1 MVRSL
6 EQLPCPCC
14 SGQLK
19 VVGSR
24 QRKCINALGEKMIL
38 NIRRL
43 RCIDCKHIHH
53 ELPDMLVPYKLHV
66 SESIEVV
73 LNNDTSELSVV
84 SDESTLNRWRKWFNE
99 KADYFQG
106 CLKSITIRYGK
117 ESVEDKSVLPK
128 SKLQRIWH
136 YVGDAP
142 GWLAR
147 VVRPIA
153 NLNLW
158 IHTRLAF
165 CP

>member
-1 MVRSL
+1 MMMKVGGSI
-6 EQLPCPCC
+6 
-14 SGQLK
+14 SGQNLLYLWPI
-19 VVGSR
+19 VD
-24 QRKCINALGEKMIL
+24 QFLCPIL
-38 NIRRL
+38 DQFI
-43 RCIDCKHIHH
+43 
-53 ELPDMLVPYKLHV
+53 
-66 SESIEVV
+66 
-73 LNNDTSELSVV
+73 
-84 SDESTLNRWRKWFNE
+84 
-99 KADYFQG
+99 FQG

-117 ESVEDKSVLPK
+117 ESVEDKSDLSE

-158 IHTRLAF
+158 IHTRSAF

>member
-1 MVRSL
+1 
-6 EQLPCPCC
+6 
-14 SGQLK
+14 
-19 VVGSR
+19 
-24 QRKCINALGEKMIL
+24 
-38 NIRRL
+38 
-43 RCIDCKHIHH
+43 
-53 ELPDMLVPYKLHV
+53 MLVPYKLHV

-73 LNNDTSELSVV
+73 LSNDSELSVV
-84 SDESTLNRWRKWFNE
+84 SDESTLNRWRNWFNE
-99 KADYFQG
+99 MADYFEG
-106 CLKSITIRYGK
+106 CLESITIRYGK
-117 ESVEDKSVLPK
+117 QSVEDKSDLPE

-158 IHTRLAF
+158 IHTRSAF

>member
-1 MVRSL
+1 M

-19 VVGSR
+19 VIGSR
-24 QRKCINALGEKMIL
+24 QRKRINASGEKVNLI
-38 NIRRL
+38 IRRL
-43 RCIDCKHIHH
+43 RCIECNRIHH

-66 SESIEVV
+66 SESIEAVV
-73 LNNDTSELSVV
+73 SNDSELSVI

-99 KADYFQG
+99 KVDYFQG
-106 CLKSITIRYGK
+106 CLESITIRY
-117 ESVEDKSVLPK
+117 
-128 SKLQRIWH
+128 
-136 YVGDAP
+136 GDAP

-158 IHTRLAF
+158 IHTRSAF

>member
-1 MVRSL
+1 
-6 EQLPCPCC
+6 
-14 SGQLK
+14 
-19 VVGSR
+19 
-24 QRKCINALGEKMIL
+24 
-38 NIRRL
+38 
-43 RCIDCKHIHH
+43 
-53 ELPDMLVPYKLHV
+53 MLVPYKLHV
-66 SESIEVV
+66 SESIEAVV
-73 LNNDTSELSVV
+73 SNDSELSVI

-106 CLKSITIRYGK
+106 CMESITIRYGS
-117 ESVEDKSVLPK
+117 ESVEDKSDLPE

>member
-1 MVRSL
+1 M

-19 VVGSR
+19 VIGSR
-24 QRKCINALGEKMIL
+24 QRKCITVSGEKVIL
-38 NIRRL
+38 IIRRL
-43 RCIDCKHIHH
+43 KCIECKHVHH

-66 SESIEVV
+66 SESIEAVV
-73 LNNDTSELSVV
+73 SNDSELSVI

-99 KADYFQG
+99 KVDYFQG
-106 CLKSITIRYGK
+106 CLESITIRYGS
-117 ESVEDKSVLPK
+117 ESVEDKSALPE